1 MDTTYLKM
9 TAPILSSFDSF
20 LGYIALEP
28 PSWINQCRLA
38 AVPLVAC
45 AWGSG
50 TVYLYVGSRGQEVT
64 VFWWATISL
73 TFIISAKT
81 IVILASSNT
90 LDRTRHFPEERCSL
104 LAFTSPGF
112 GTVTQS
118 LQSRRSICRIL
129 LNCLAT
135 YPCWSLSQ
143 PRNRVPLFSSKATPS
158 LGIHEQRYTLLMNN
172 HPIFDHTI
180 KLKQY

>member
-38 AVPLVAC
+38 VVPLVAC

-73 TFIISAKT
+73 TFIITAKT

-90 LDRTRHFPEERCSL
+90 LDRTRHFPGERRSL

-112 GTVTQS
+112 VLSHRVCKAEEAFAGSCWTALPPIRVKVFHSLEIVFRYSPRKLHPPLGFMNSVTPCS
-118 LQSRRSICRIL
+118 WIIIPFSII
-129 LNCLAT
+129 
-135 YPCWSLSQ
+135 P
-143 PRNRVPLFSSKATPS
+143 
-158 LGIHEQRYTLLMNN
+158 
-172 HPIFDHTI
+172 
-180 KLKQY
+180 